1 MKKKQIILI
10 AIIVFSL
17 GIVIALVLLF
27 SSRTKDTSEAIQ
39 AIPIDAAMVAKISSI
54 KQLATELQN
63 ENAFWLTLS
72 SFTAINKVDQFFN
85 FAKQQQSA
93 IFDQFIMHNEAYVSV
108 HAVGNGTP
116 ECLFVANV
124 PERIKQSEIQ
134 AFIQESFSADY
145 TESHREYNGT
155 KIFTVVHKTKN
166 SEPEY
171 SFAIRNNVAILSQSQ
186 LLVESAVGQLSS
198 GISLSTDAGFVK
210 ALSTA
215 GSRVNVSILVNHTKL
230 PLAFASLFYPNKR
243 NEISWISKTANWT
256 EVDLSIKKDA
266 FFLNGF
272 TQVPDTVNAFYKVLS
287 KQKPV
292 NITLPQVIPAQTAA
306 FALLG
311 ISNINTY
318 LASYASFLQS
328 QGQGFEYNK
337 KIEQFNSELGTNI
350 TELYSS
356 IFGKQLA
363 VVFIPFENGKYNNCW
378 FTVAE
383 VQSQSLARL
392 ELTKA
397 IETYARKNNLSKN
410 SFIQSFQ
417 IDREKS
423 VYIYKFPKKGLH
435 STLFGNLF
443 SITDDQYFTF
453 IDSYMIFGESVEM
466 LSKLI
471 ISNVHNRHL
480 ALDEGFKSFSQSLTS
495 ESNFTAYINPSK
507 AEMLY
512 GNLLS
517 PTSASRILSRMETIE
532 KIQGVAFQL
541 NGGKNLIFNNISAK
555 YTPYSVDSP
564 QTVWETR
571 LDTSIS
577 MKPQLVINH
586 STQNREIFVQDNQH
600 NIYLINDV
608 GRVLWKRPLNE
619 AIMGEAHQIDV
630 YKNGRLQILFSTK
643 SKIYL
648 VDRYGNNVS
657 GYPIT
662 LRASATNPVAVIDY
676 DNNRDYRFF
685 IAGEDRSIRVYN
697 RQGNLVTGWDFDKTE
712 KTVTQPVA
720 HFRYAAKDYIVLSD
734 ANRIYILDRRG
745 NERVKVQEH
754 FTKAYNSTISLNVSS
769 GTAHFVTTDTLGI
782 VKKISLSGQVTDM
795 KLKPA
800 GANHF
805 FDCQDVDADGT
816 NDYIVL
822 NENELYVYKV
832 NGKEIFTKKFK
843 EKPLPQVTYFH
854 FGARDR
860 KLGITCTNSSE
871 IHLING
877 NGETYKGFPLK
888 GITPFSIG
896 QFANTKSTFNLI
908 TGSPTGYVLNY
919 AVQ

>member
-1 MKKKQIILI
+1 MKIKPIIL
-10 AIIVFSL
+10 APVVIVSV
-17 GIVIALVLLF
+17 GIVVVLIF
-27 SSRTKDTSEAIQ
+27 FFTSRTKDTSDAIH
-39 AIPIDAAMVAKISSI
+39 AIPIDAAVVAKINSFE
-54 KQLATELQN
+54 QLANELQN
-63 ENAFWLTLS
+63 DNTFWSTLN
-72 SFTAINKVDQFFN
+72 SFSLISKVNHFFS
-85 FAKQQQSA
+85 FAKQQHST
-93 IFDQFIMHNEAYVSV
+93 IFEQLVMNHEAYVSV
-108 HAVGNGTP
+108 HAIGNGTP

-124 PERIKQSEIQ
+124 PERIKSNDIQS
-134 AFIQESFSADY
+134 FILQSFGADY
-145 TESHREYNGT
+145 TENHREYNGT
-155 KIFTVVHKTKN
+155 KIFTVAHKTKET
-166 SEPEY
+166 EPDY
-171 SFAIRNNVAILSQSQ
+171 SFSIRNNVVILSQSQ

-198 GISLSTDAGFVK
+198 GISLSTDASFVK

-215 GSRVNVSILVNHTKL
+215 GSKVNVSILVNHTKL
-230 PLAFASLFYPNKR
+230 PLAFGSQLYPSKR
-243 NEISWISKTANWT
+243 NEFGWVSKTAQWT
-256 EVDLSIKKDA
+256 EVDLSIKKEA

-292 NITLPQVIPAQTAA
+292 EITLTQVIPAQTAA

-311 ISNINTY
+311 ISNISTY
-318 LASYASFLQS
+318 LTSYASFLHS
-328 QGQGFEYNK
+328 QGQGNGYDK
-337 KIEQFNSELGTNI
+337 GVDQFSSELGTNI
-350 TELYSS
+350 KDLYTT

-363 VVFIPFENGKYNNCW
+363 LVFIPFEGGSYNNCW

-397 IETYARKNNLSKN
+397 IETYARKNNLSVK
-410 SFIQSFQ
+410 SFIHSFR
-417 IDREKS
+417 IDHEKS
-423 VYIYKFPKKGLH
+423 VNIYKFPKMGLH

-443 SITDDQYFTF
+443 SISNDQYFTF
-453 IDSYMIFGESVEM
+453 IDSYMIFGESLEM

-480 ALDEGFKSFSQSLTS
+480 ALDEGFKNFSQSLTS
-495 ESNFTAYINPSK
+495 ESNFIAYINPSK
-507 AEMLY
+507 AETLY

-517 PTSASRILSRMETIE
+517 PTAASRILTRMETVD
-532 KIQGVAFQL
+532 KIQGIAFQL
-541 NGGKNLIFNNISAK
+541 NGGKKMIFNNVVAK
-555 YTPYSVDSP
+555 YTSYSADSP

-571 LDTSIS
+571 LDTSIG

-586 STQNREIFVQDNQH
+586 STQNREIFVQDNNH

-608 GRVLWKRPLNE
+608 GRVLWKRPLDE
-619 AIMGEAHQIDV
+619 PIIGEAHQIDI
-630 YKNGRLQILFSTK
+630 YRNGRLQILFNTK

-662 LRASATNPVAVIDY
+662 LRTNATNPVAVIDY

-685 IAGEDRSIRVYN
+685 IAGEDRTIQVYN

-712 KTVTQPVA
+712 RTVTQPVQ
-720 HFRYAAKDYIVLSD
+720 HFRYASKDYIVLSD
-734 ANRIYILDRRG
+734 ANRLYILDRRG
-745 NERVKVQEH
+745 RERIKVQEH
-754 FTKAYNSTISLNVSS
+754 FRKADNSTISLNASS
-769 GTAHFVTTDTLGI
+769 GSAHFVTTDTLGI
-782 VKKISLSGQVTDM
+782 VKKISFSGNVTDIL
-795 KLKPA
+795 LKPA
-800 GANHF
+800 NANHF

-822 NENELYVYKV
+822 NDNELCVYKV
-832 NGKEIFTKKFK
+832 NGKQLFTKKFK
-843 EKPLPQVTYFH
+843 ETPLPQVTYFH
-854 FGARDR
+854 FGVRDR
-860 KLGITCTNSSE
+860 KLGITCANSSE

-896 QFANTKSTFNLI
+896 QFASTKSRFNLI
-908 TGSPTGYVLNY
+908 TGSSTGYVLNY